1 MTTSINKQI
10 GCVFLIIG
18 TSLGGGILAIPM
30 ILSYFGII
38 IGCIVMFL
46 MWLLMTYS
54 TLAVAEACLH
64 FEKGISYL
72 GLAHK
77 LFKKPGIILVYIC
90 AFGILYGMLAAY
102 ISAIGASFESLLDIN
117 YIIIEIGF
125 VIIFGGFILKG
136 TGHAEWLN
144 RVFLTLKLII
154 ILFTIIQLFKSLQL
168 VNLDKYDFSNFKE
181 LIIALPIL
189 ATTFSAH
196 IIVPTVVNYVGPH
209 AKDIRRIIIVAS
221 LMILLIYICWII
233 AIFGNIAIYG
243 DKNSFATILSGSLSN
258 QDSVTQLI
266 YILKANIKSPEIITL
281 IYGFISISV
290 TTAFITLSLAL
301 KDLILDRFKMN
312 SLSKINK
319 NILLGFLLFILP
331 IVLNYY
337 FKQLFLI
344 ALSVVG
350 LFSLIMLVSCP
361 LNMVRILRN
370 KNYKLIYSSMKNKT
384 LNIVVLTIA
393 IVIIIFQII
402 SYIL

>member
-10 GCVFLIIG
+10 GCIFLIIG

-30 ILSYFGII
+30 ILSYFGIL

-102 ISAIGASFESLLDIN
+102 ISAIGASFESLLGIN

-125 VIIFGGFILKG
+125 VIIFGSFILKG

-144 RVFLTLKLII
+144 RLFLTLKLII
-154 ILFTIIQLFKSLQL
+154 ILFTIIQLFESVQL
-168 VNLDKYDFSNFKE
+168 ENLDKYGFSNFKE

-221 LMILLIYICWII
+221 LMILLIYVCWIV

-243 DKNSFATILSGSLSN
+243 DKNSFATILSGSLSD

-266 YILKANIKSPEIITL
+266 YILKANIKSHEIITL
-281 IYGFISISV
+281 IYSFISISV

-331 IVLNYY
+331 ITLNYY

-370 KNYKLIYSSMKNKT
+370 KNYKLIYSFMKNKT
-384 LNIVVLTIA
+384 LNIVALIIA

-402 SYIL
+402 SYLL

>member
-1 MTTSINKQI
+1 MTNINKQI
-10 GCVFLIIG
+10 GCIFLIIG

-30 ILSYFGII
+30 ILSYFGIL
-38 IGCIVMFL
+38 IGCIIMFL

-77 LFKKPGIILVYIC
+77 LFEKPGIVLVYIC

-102 ISAIGASFESLLDIN
+102 ISAIGSSLESLLNIN
-117 YIIIEIGF
+117 YILIEIGF

-136 TGHAEWLN
+136 TSHAEWLN
-144 RVFLTLKLII
+144 RLFLTLKLII
-154 ILFTIIQLFKSLQL
+154 ILFTIIQLFKSVQSI
-168 VNLDKYDFSNFKE
+168 NLDKYGFSNFKE

-209 AKDIRRIIIVAS
+209 PKDIRRIIMVAS
-221 LMILLIYICWII
+221 MIILLIYICWIV

-243 DKNSFATILSGSLSN
+243 DKNSFASILSGPLST

-281 IYGFISISV
+281 IYSFISISV

-312 SLSKINK
+312 NFSKISK
-319 NILLGFLLFILP
+319 NILLSFLLFILP

-337 FKQLFLI
+337 FKKLFLI
-344 ALSVVG
+344 ALSIVG

-370 KNYKLIYSSMKNKT
+370 KDYNIIYSSMKNKT
-384 LNIVVLTIA
+384 LNTVALTIA

-402 SYIL
+402 SYLL

>member
-1 MTTSINKQI
+1 MISINKQI
-10 GCVFLIIG
+10 GCIFLIIG

-30 ILSYFGII
+30 ILSYFGVLV
-38 IGCIVMFL
+38 GCIIMFL

-102 ISAIGASFESLLDIN
+102 ISAIGSSFESLLNIN
-117 YIIIEIGF
+117 YILIEIGF
-125 VIIFGGFILKG
+125 VVIFGGFILKG
-136 TGHAEWLN
+136 TGYAEWLN
-144 RVFLTLKLII
+144 RLFLTLKLII
-154 ILFTIIQLFKSLQL
+154 ILFTIIQLFKSIQL
-168 VNLDKYDFSNFKE
+168 VNLDKYSFNNFKE

-209 AKDIRRIIIVAS
+209 YKDIRRIIMTAS
-221 LMILLIYICWII
+221 IIILLIYVCWITV
-233 AIFGNIAIYG
+233 IFGNIAIYG
-243 DKNSFATILSGSLSN
+243 NENSFATILSGSLSSE
-258 QDSVTQLI
+258 DSVTQLI
-266 YILKANIKSPEIITL
+266 YILKANIKSTEVITL

-312 SLSKINK
+312 NLSKINK
-319 NILLGFLLFILP
+319 NTLLSFLLFILP

-344 ALSVVG
+344 ALSIVG

-370 KNYKLIYSSMKNKT
+370 KNYNLIYSSMKNRT
-384 LNIVVLTIA
+384 LNTASLIIA

>member
-1 MTTSINKQI
+1 MISINKQI
-10 GCVFLIIG
+10 GCIFLIIG

-30 ILSYFGII
+30 ILSYFGIF
-38 IGCIVMFL
+38 IGCLIMFL

-102 ISAIGASFESLLDIN
+102 ISAIGSSFESLLDIN
-117 YIIIEIGF
+117 YIFIEIGF

-144 RVFLTLKLII
+144 RIFLTLKLII
-154 ILFTIIQLFKSLQL
+154 ILFTIIQLFKSIQL
-168 VNLDKYDFSNFKE
+168 VNLDKYGFSNFKE

-196 IIVPTVVNYVGPH
+196 IIVPTVVNYVGPYP
-209 AKDIRRIIIVAS
+209 KDIRRIIMVAS
-221 LMILLIYICWII
+221 MIILLIYICWIT

-243 DKNSFATILSGSLSN
+243 DKNSFASILSGSLSSE
-258 QDSVTQLI
+258 DSVTQLI

-319 NILLGFLLFILP
+319 NILLSFLLFILP
-331 IVLNYY
+331 IILNYY
-337 FKQLFLI
+337 FKKLFLI

-370 KNYKLIYSSMKNKT
+370 KDYKLIYSSMKNKT
-384 LNIVVLTIA
+384 LNAIALIIA
-393 IVIIIFQII
+393 IVIIIFQLI
-402 SYIL
+402 SYLL

>member
-1 MTTSINKQI
+1 MISINKQI
-10 GCVFLIIG
+10 GCIFLIIG

-30 ILSYFGII
+30 ILSYFGIL
-38 IGCIVMFL
+38 IGCIIMFL

-72 GLAHK
+72 GLAHE

-102 ISAIGASFESLLDIN
+102 ISAIGSSFESLLDIN
-117 YIIIEIGF
+117 YILIEIGF

-144 RVFLTLKLII
+144 RIFLTLKLII
-154 ILFTIIQLFKSLQL
+154 ILFTIIQLFKSIQL
-168 VNLDKYDFSNFKE
+168 VNLDKYGFSNFKE

-209 AKDIRRIIIVAS
+209 PKDIRRIIMVAS
-221 LMILLIYICWII
+221 MIILLIYICWIT

-243 DKNSFATILSGSLSN
+243 DRNSFASILSGSLSSE
-258 QDSVTQLI
+258 DSVTQLI

-290 TTAFITLSLAL
+290 TTVFITLSLAL

-312 SLSKINK
+312 SLSKVNR
-319 NILLGFLLFILP
+319 NILLSFLLFILP
-331 IVLNYY
+331 IILNYY
-337 FKQLFLI
+337 FKKLFLI

-370 KNYKLIYSSMKNKT
+370 KEYSLIYSSMKNKA
-384 LNIVVLTIA
+384 LNAVALTIA
-393 IVIIIFQII
+393 IVIIIFQLI
-402 SYIL
+402 SYLL